1 MVLIN
6 EEHDVSRRPGAI
18 PAHIIHSDSEAL
30 EVASKLAESFA
41 VDAAQRDKFHQL
53 PFSQIEKFS
62 QSGLWAITVPKEY
75 GGTEVS
81 HVTLAEVVAVIAEAD
96 PSIAQIPQNHFN
108 DVDTIKWAGS
118 GRQKRFFFHEVLSG
132 ARFGNAFAEI
142 SAKSPDHFQTRL
154 TEGDGTLLLNGQKVY
169 CTGALMADWVQVGAI
184 DDRGLNVLA
193 FVRRETPGLTIID
206 DWSGFGQRTTASG
219 TVNLENVIVDP
230 DHVIQAHLAFSSPT
244 TNGPLSQLIHAAIDL
259 GIGRAVVKETINF
272 VNAASR
278 PWPDAYV
285 EKASDDPLTIVQIG
299 DLELRLHAAEALLR
313 RGAETVDKASVDP
326 TDNSVASASIA
337 VAEAKIATTELAI
350 YAVNKLFEL
359 SGTKSTLDKYS
370 LDRHWRNARTH
381 TLHDPVRWKYH
392 AIGNYYLNQVNPVR
406 HGWI

>member
-1 MVLIN
+1 
-6 EEHDVSRRPGAI
+6 
-18 PAHIIHSDSEAL
+18 
-30 EVASKLAESFA
+30 
-41 VDAAQRDKFHQL
+41 
-53 PFSQIEKFS
+53 
-62 QSGLWAITVPKEY
+62 
-75 GGTEVS
+75 
-81 HVTLAEVVAVIAEAD
+81 
-96 PSIAQIPQNHFN
+96 
-108 DVDTIKWAGS
+108 
-118 GRQKRFFFHEVLSG
+118 
-132 ARFGNAFAEI
+132 
-142 SAKSPDHFQTRL
+142 
-154 TEGDGTLLLNGQKVY
+154 
-169 CTGALMADWVQVGAI
+169 
-184 DDRGLNVLA
+184 
-193 FVRRETPGLTIID
+193 
-206 DWSGFGQRTTASG
+206 
-219 TVNLENVIVDP
+219 
-230 DHVIQAHLAFSSPT
+230 LAFSSPT

-278 PWPDAYV
+278 PWPDANV